1 MLNNVLTAFYARPLA
16 LYLILALIAISSAA
30 GPAEAML
37 LPAAPDTAGAAPA
50 AASPERAADLAK
62 VQKVL
67 EMKTVQQR
75 LQDHGLTTE
84 EALARINSL
93 SDEQLH
99 QFAANTDAVQA
110 GGSDVLG
117 ALLAVVVIALLVIL
131 IIYLLEGRIV
141 IQKK

>member
-1 MLNNVLTAFYARPLA
+1 MLTTFYARPLA
-16 LYLILALIAISSAA
+16 LYLALALIVLSAFA
-30 GPAEAML
+30 GPTEAML
-37 LPAAPDTAGAAPA
+37 VPAYPDTNQATHAVP
-50 AASPERAADLAK
+50 PTERAADLAK

-67 EMKTVQQR
+67 EMKAVQQR
-75 LQDHGLTTE
+75 LQDYGLTPE
-84 EALARINSL
+84 EALARINAL

-99 QFAANTDAVQA
+99 LFASNMDSLQG

-117 ALLAVVVIALLVIL
+117 ALLAIALIVLLVVL